1 MSTRIGLRR
10 HTIDITANVPP
21 FPKAARRV
29 LVMLRDPGVELT
41 RVAEVV
47 ALDQALAGRV
57 LRLANSAYFGLPRRI
72 HSVTEALV
80 LLGFVNVRNVLIS
93 ASVGHILFE
102 GAPSYGLEPGVL
114 WEHSVGVAH
123 AAQIL
128 TRRNDVRKYD
138 VAFSAG
144 LLHDIAKIVIDRSL
158 RREVKAELLAAIKTI
173 GEIEAETEML
183 GASHAEIGSRICT
196 RWNLPAEIIEA
207 VGFHHNPSGYEGPN
221 ILPSIVAAA
230 NLCSTASLA
239 GRSDAGLGIFVDAPQ
254 GTYVPDLAALT
265 KLLED
270 LPGIVASSR
279 ELLEGTSEDIT
290 GQVRPVRQ

>member
-1 MSTRIGLRR
+1 
-10 HTIDITANVPP
+10 
-21 FPKAARRV
+21 
-29 LVMLRDPGVELT
+29 MLRDPGVELV

-72 HSVTEALV
+72 NSVTEALV

-93 ASVGHILFE
+93 ASLGHILFE
-102 GAPSYGLEPGVL
+102 GAPSYGLEPGML

-128 TRRNDVRKYD
+128 TRRNDVRKFD

-144 LLHDIAKIVIDRSL
+144 LLHDVAKIVIDRSL
-158 RREVKAELLAAIKTI
+158 RGEARGELLAAIKAF

-196 RWNLPAEIIEA
+196 RWNLPVEIVEA
-207 VGFHHNPSGYEGPN
+207 VGFHHTPGAYEGLN
-221 ILPSIVAAA
+221 RLPSIVAAS
-230 NLCSTASLA
+230 NLCSKAALA
-239 GRSDAGLGIFVDAPQ
+239 GRGGGQNIFADAPM
-254 GTYVPDLAALT
+254 GTHVPDLPTLS
-265 KLLED
+265 KLFED
-270 LPGIVASSR
+270 LPGIIASSR

-290 GQVRPVRQ
+290 GRAGPTKK

>member
-1 MSTRIGLRR
+1 M
-10 HTIDITANVPP
+10 IDITANVPP

-29 LVMLRDPGVELT
+29 LLMLRDPGVELV

-72 HSVTEALV
+72 NSVTEALV

-102 GAPSYGLEPGVL
+102 GAPSYGLEPGML

-128 TRRNDVRKYD
+128 TRRNDVRKFD

-144 LLHDIAKIVIDRSL
+144 LLHDVAKIVIDRSL
-158 RREVKAELLAAIKTI
+158 RGEARGELLAAIKAF

-183 GASHAEIGSRICT
+183 GATHAEIGSRICT
-196 RWNLPAEIIEA
+196 RWNLPVEIVEA
-207 VGFHHNPSGYEGPN
+207 VGFHHNSRRLRRPQPSSVDCGGLQP
-221 ILPSIVAAA
+221 LQQGR
-230 NLCSTASLA
+230 A
-239 GRSDAGLGIFVDAPQ
+239 GRPGRSGQEASSPTPPMAP
-254 GTYVPDLAALT
+254 TCPICRLSR
-265 KLLED
+265 KLFED
-270 LPGIVASSR
+270 LPGIIASSR

-290 GQVRPVRQ
+290 GRAEPTKK